1 MAQEKDRKKPKR
13 TPRSKGTATEE
24 KPYVEQFSELL
35 MVHNKNDPKAG
46 LGVVSQVDEKG
57 NYRTVPPDRKHENSF
72 LKFDRN
78 SSILENFIRN
88 FWRQFK
94 EPTHFRLLRM
104 TYNDYKRNRQALD
117 DLAKGKQTDA
127 VKEFLKHYEI
137 RPRKQEEQQNT
148 NEKENES
155 MAKKQQPEQQ
165 QQPQQQPE
173 QLTQVE
179 QAAQGME
186 GQPAGEQQSPVYRY
200 NENMIDWEALGKVG
214 ISKEMLEQSGA
225 LDGMPRGYKT
235 NKTIPLTL
243 NIDGVLTAKLDAR
256 LSFISNEGQVVLGVH
271 GIRKEPE
278 LSRPY
283 FGHNFTEEE
292 KKSLRETGNLGHP
305 VDLNLRGGDYE
316 KCLVS
321 IDRNTNELVAVRQE
335 HVFIPNIV
343 KGVTLD
349 PDEIEKL
356 KNGEPIFVD
365 GMTSAKGKEFSATL
379 QYSAERRGIEFI
391 FPKDQGFNQQTL
403 GGVQL
408 SPNQLKMLTEGHTIL
423 VEDMK
428 RTNGELFSAFV
439 TLDSVTGK
447 PTYTRSN
454 PETGEIYI
462 PKEICQTPLTPEDRE
477 TLRKGGTVYLENM
490 INRQGQEFSSFVRL
504 NMTTGY
510 PQYSR
515 TPDGFNEQQVPKIPA
530 EVYGHV
536 FHGTGKG
543 GPSGRQGH
551 PGFRAERTRRT
562 GVLHLH
568 EGQPEHG
575 GAQLLPGKPGPSP
588 QHPAAGGTGGN
599 TAAGTEERG
608 ETGCITRKRTESNY
622 GQPKTEKDY
631 GTEERTCI
639 QGRTD

>member
-1 MAQEKDRKKPKR
+1 MAQEKDRKNPKR

-155 MAKKQQPEQQ
+155 MAKKQQPQPEQQ

-225 LDGMPRGYKT
+225 LDGMLRGYKT

-536 FHGTGKG
+536 FTAQEKADLQDGKAILVSGLKGRGGQEFSTYMKVSPNTGALNFFQENPDRPRNTRQQAAQAETQQQEQKKG
-543 GPSGRQGH
+543 AKQ
-551 PGFRAERTRRT
+551 A
-562 GVLHLH
+562 V
-568 EGQPEHG
+568 
-575 GAQLLPGKPGPSP
+575 
-588 QHPAAGGTGGN
+588 
-599 TAAGTEERG
+599 
-608 ETGCITRKRTESNY
+608 
-622 GQPKTEKDY
+622 
-631 GTEERTCI
+631 
-639 QGRTD
+639 

>member
-24 KPYVEQFSELL
+24 KPYVEQFCELL

-155 MAKKQQPEQQ
+155 MAKKQQPQPEQQ

-225 LDGMPRGYKT
+225 LDGMLRGYKT

-536 FHGTGKG
+536 FTAQEKADLQDGKAILVSGLKGRGGQEFSTYMKVSPNTGALNFFQENPDRPRNTRQQAAQAETQQQEQKKG
-543 GPSGRQGH
+543 AKQ
-551 PGFRAERTRRT
+551 A
-562 GVLHLH
+562 V
-568 EGQPEHG
+568 
-575 GAQLLPGKPGPSP
+575 
-588 QHPAAGGTGGN
+588 
-599 TAAGTEERG
+599 
-608 ETGCITRKRTESNY
+608 
-622 GQPKTEKDY
+622 
-631 GTEERTCI
+631 
-639 QGRTD
+639 

>member
-1 MAQEKDRKKPKR
+1 MEQEKNKKR
-13 TPRSKGTATEE
+13 TKRISHSKGITAEE

-46 LGVVSQVDEKG
+46 LRVVSQVDDKG
-57 NYRTVPPDRKHENSF
+57 NYKTVPPDRKHENSF
-72 LKFDRN
+72 LKFDKN

-117 DLAKGKQTDA
+117 DLAQGKQTDA

-155 MAKKQQPEQQ
+155 MAKKQQPQPEQQ
-165 QQPQQQPE
+165 QQQQPE

-200 NENMIDWEALGKVG
+200 NENMIDWEALSKVG

-225 LDGMPRGYKT
+225 LDGMLRGYKT

-356 KNGEPIFVD
+356 KNGEPVFVD

-536 FHGTGKG
+536 FTAQEKADLQDGKAILVSGLKGRRGKEFSTYMKVSPNTGALNFFQENPDRPRNTRQQAAQAETQQQEQKKG
-543 GPSGRQGH
+543 AKQ
-551 PGFRAERTRRT
+551 A
-562 GVLHLH
+562 V
-568 EGQPEHG
+568 
-575 GAQLLPGKPGPSP
+575 
-588 QHPAAGGTGGN
+588 
-599 TAAGTEERG
+599 
-608 ETGCITRKRTESNY
+608 
-622 GQPKTEKDY
+622 
-631 GTEERTCI
+631 
-639 QGRTD
+639 

>member
-117 DLAKGKQTDA
+117 DLAQGKQTDA

-155 MAKKQQPEQQ
+155 MAKKQQPQPEQQ
-165 QQPQQQPE
+165 QQQQPE

-179 QAAQGME
+179 QAAQSME

-200 NENMIDWEALGKVG
+200 NENMIDWEALSKVG

-225 LDGMPRGYKT
+225 LDGMLRGYKT

-536 FHGTGKG
+536 FTAQEKADLQDGKAILVSGLKGRGGKEFSTYMKVSPNTGALNFFQENPDRPRNTRQQAAQAETQQQEQKKG
-543 GPSGRQGH
+543 AKQ
-551 PGFRAERTRRT
+551 A
-562 GVLHLH
+562 V
-568 EGQPEHG
+568 
-575 GAQLLPGKPGPSP
+575 
-588 QHPAAGGTGGN
+588 
-599 TAAGTEERG
+599 
-608 ETGCITRKRTESNY
+608 
-622 GQPKTEKDY
+622 
-631 GTEERTCI
+631 
-639 QGRTD
+639 

>member
-104 TYNDYKRNRQALD
+104 TYNDYKRNKQALD

-155 MAKKQQPEQQ
+155 MAKKQQPQQ
-165 QQPQQQPE
+165 PQQQQQPQQPQQQPE

-225 LDGMPRGYKT
+225 LDGMLRGYKT

-356 KNGEPIFVD
+356 KNGEPVFVD

-536 FHGTGKG
+536 FTAQEKADLQDGKAILVSGLKGRGGKEFSTYMKVSPNTGALNFFQENPDRPRNTRQQAAQAETQQQEQKKG
-543 GPSGRQGH
+543 AKQ
-551 PGFRAERTRRT
+551 A
-562 GVLHLH
+562 V
-568 EGQPEHG
+568 
-575 GAQLLPGKPGPSP
+575 
-588 QHPAAGGTGGN
+588 
-599 TAAGTEERG
+599 
-608 ETGCITRKRTESNY
+608 
-622 GQPKTEKDY
+622 
-631 GTEERTCI
+631 
-639 QGRTD
+639 

>member
-155 MAKKQQPEQQ
+155 MAKKQQPQPEQQ

-225 LDGMPRGYKT
+225 LDGMLRGYKT

-530 EVYGHV
+530 EVYGHAFTAQEKADLQDGKAILV
-536 FHGTGKG
+536 SGLKGRGGQEFSTYMKVSPNTGALNFFQENPDRPRNTRQQAAQAETQQQEQKKG
-543 GPSGRQGH
+543 AKQ
-551 PGFRAERTRRT
+551 A
-562 GVLHLH
+562 V
-568 EGQPEHG
+568 
-575 GAQLLPGKPGPSP
+575 
-588 QHPAAGGTGGN
+588 
-599 TAAGTEERG
+599 
-608 ETGCITRKRTESNY
+608 
-622 GQPKTEKDY
+622 
-631 GTEERTCI
+631 
-639 QGRTD
+639 

>member
-1 MAQEKDRKKPKR
+1 
-13 TPRSKGTATEE
+13 
-24 KPYVEQFSELL
+24 

-155 MAKKQQPEQQ
+155 MAKKQQPQPEQQ

-225 LDGMPRGYKT
+225 LDGMLRGYKT

-536 FHGTGKG
+536 FTAQEKADLQDGKAILVSGLKGRGGQEFSTYMKVSPNTGALNFFQENPDRPRNTRQQAAQAETQQQEQKKG
-543 GPSGRQGH
+543 AKQ
-551 PGFRAERTRRT
+551 A
-562 GVLHLH
+562 V
-568 EGQPEHG
+568 
-575 GAQLLPGKPGPSP
+575 
-588 QHPAAGGTGGN
+588 
-599 TAAGTEERG
+599 
-608 ETGCITRKRTESNY
+608 
-622 GQPKTEKDY
+622 
-631 GTEERTCI
+631 
-639 QGRTD
+639 

>member
-155 MAKKQQPEQQ
+155 MAKKQQPQPEQQ

-173 QLTQVE
+173 QITQVE

-186 GQPAGEQQSPVYRY
+186 GQPAGEQQSPFYRY

-225 LDGMPRGYKT
+225 LDGMLRGYKT

-536 FHGTGKG
+536 FTAQEKADLQDGKAILVSGLKGRGGQEFSTYMKVSPNTGALNFFQENPDRPRNTRQQAAQAETQQQEQKKG
-543 GPSGRQGH
+543 AKQ
-551 PGFRAERTRRT
+551 A
-562 GVLHLH
+562 V
-568 EGQPEHG
+568 
-575 GAQLLPGKPGPSP
+575 
-588 QHPAAGGTGGN
+588 
-599 TAAGTEERG
+599 
-608 ETGCITRKRTESNY
+608 
-622 GQPKTEKDY
+622 
-631 GTEERTCI
+631 
-639 QGRTD
+639 

>member
-225 LDGMPRGYKT
+225 LDGMLRGYKT

-356 KNGEPIFVD
+356 KNGEPVFVD

-536 FHGTGKG
+536 FTAQEKADLQDGKAILVSGLKGRGGKEFSTYMKVSPNTGALNFFQENPDRPRNTRQQAAQAETQQQEQKKG
-543 GPSGRQGH
+543 AKQ
-551 PGFRAERTRRT
+551 A
-562 GVLHLH
+562 V
-568 EGQPEHG
+568 
-575 GAQLLPGKPGPSP
+575 
-588 QHPAAGGTGGN
+588 
-599 TAAGTEERG
+599 
-608 ETGCITRKRTESNY
+608 
-622 GQPKTEKDY
+622 
-631 GTEERTCI
+631 
-639 QGRTD
+639 

>member
-155 MAKKQQPEQQ
+155 MAKKQQPQPEQQ
-165 QQPQQQPE
+165 QQQQPK

-200 NENMIDWEALGKVG
+200 NENMIDWEALSKVG

-225 LDGMPRGYKT
+225 LDGMLRGYKT

-536 FHGTGKG
+536 FTAQEKADLQDGKAILVSGLKGRGGKEFSTYMKVSPNTGALNFFQENPDRPRNTRQQAAQAETQQQEQKKG
-543 GPSGRQGH
+543 AKQ
-551 PGFRAERTRRT
+551 A
-562 GVLHLH
+562 V
-568 EGQPEHG
+568 
-575 GAQLLPGKPGPSP
+575 
-588 QHPAAGGTGGN
+588 
-599 TAAGTEERG
+599 
-608 ETGCITRKRTESNY
+608 
-622 GQPKTEKDY
+622 
-631 GTEERTCI
+631 
-639 QGRTD
+639 

>member
-155 MAKKQQPEQQ
+155 MAKKQQQQPQPEQQ

-225 LDGMPRGYKT
+225 LDGMLRGYKT

-536 FHGTGKG
+536 FTAQEKADLQDGKAILVSGLKGRGGQEFSTYMKVSPNTGALNFFQENPDRPRNTRQQAAQAETQQQEQKKG
-543 GPSGRQGH
+543 AKQ
-551 PGFRAERTRRT
+551 A
-562 GVLHLH
+562 V
-568 EGQPEHG
+568 
-575 GAQLLPGKPGPSP
+575 
-588 QHPAAGGTGGN
+588 
-599 TAAGTEERG
+599 
-608 ETGCITRKRTESNY
+608 
-622 GQPKTEKDY
+622 
-631 GTEERTCI
+631 
-639 QGRTD
+639 

>member
-1 MAQEKDRKKPKR
+1 MNIRYPIYEGVYRILTVKLLKATAMAQEKDRKKPKR

-155 MAKKQQPEQQ
+155 MAKKQQPQPEQQ

-225 LDGMPRGYKT
+225 LDGMLRGYKT

-439 TLDSVTGK
+439 TLDSMTGK

-536 FHGTGKG
+536 FTAQEKADLQDGKAILVSGLKGRGGQEFSTYMKVSPNTGTLNFFQENPDRPRNTRQQAAQAETQQQEQKKG
-543 GPSGRQGH
+543 AKQ
-551 PGFRAERTRRT
+551 A
-562 GVLHLH
+562 V
-568 EGQPEHG
+568 
-575 GAQLLPGKPGPSP
+575 
-588 QHPAAGGTGGN
+588 
-599 TAAGTEERG
+599 
-608 ETGCITRKRTESNY
+608 
-622 GQPKTEKDY
+622 
-631 GTEERTCI
+631 
-639 QGRTD
+639 

>member
-104 TYNDYKRNRQALD
+104 TYNDYKRNKQALD

-155 MAKKQQPEQQ
+155 MAKKQQPQPEQQ
-165 QQPQQQPE
+165 QQPQQPQQPQQQPE

-225 LDGMPRGYKT
+225 LDGMLRGYKT

-356 KNGEPIFVD
+356 KNGEPVFVD

-536 FHGTGKG
+536 FTAQEKADLQDGKAILVSGLKGRGGKEFSTYMKVSPNTGALNFFQENPDRPRNTRQQAAQAETQQQEQKKG
-543 GPSGRQGH
+543 AKQ
-551 PGFRAERTRRT
+551 A
-562 GVLHLH
+562 V
-568 EGQPEHG
+568 
-575 GAQLLPGKPGPSP
+575 
-588 QHPAAGGTGGN
+588 
-599 TAAGTEERG
+599 
-608 ETGCITRKRTESNY
+608 
-622 GQPKTEKDY
+622 
-631 GTEERTCI
+631 
-639 QGRTD
+639 

>member
-1 MAQEKDRKKPKR
+1 MAQERDRKKPKR

-155 MAKKQQPEQQ
+155 MAKKQQPQPEQQ

-225 LDGMPRGYKT
+225 LDGMLRGYKT

-536 FHGTGKG
+536 FTAQEKADLQDGKAILVSGLKGRGGQEFSTYMKVSPNTGALNFFQENPDRPRNTRQQAAQAETQQQEQKKG
-543 GPSGRQGH
+543 AKQ
-551 PGFRAERTRRT
+551 A
-562 GVLHLH
+562 V
-568 EGQPEHG
+568 
-575 GAQLLPGKPGPSP
+575 
-588 QHPAAGGTGGN
+588 
-599 TAAGTEERG
+599 
-608 ETGCITRKRTESNY
+608 
-622 GQPKTEKDY
+622 
-631 GTEERTCI
+631 
-639 QGRTD
+639 

>member
-155 MAKKQQPEQQ
+155 MAKKQQPQPEQQ

-225 LDGMPRGYKT
+225 LDGMLRGYKT

-365 GMTSAKGKEFSATL
+365 GMTSAKSKEFSATL

-536 FHGTGKG
+536 FTAQEKADLQDGKAILVSGLKGRGGQEFSTYMKVSPNTGALNFFQENPDRPRNTRQQAAQAETQQQEQKKG
-543 GPSGRQGH
+543 AKQ
-551 PGFRAERTRRT
+551 A
-562 GVLHLH
+562 V
-568 EGQPEHG
+568 
-575 GAQLLPGKPGPSP
+575 
-588 QHPAAGGTGGN
+588 
-599 TAAGTEERG
+599 
-608 ETGCITRKRTESNY
+608 
-622 GQPKTEKDY
+622 
-631 GTEERTCI
+631 
-639 QGRTD
+639 

>member
-1 MAQEKDRKKPKR
+1 MAQEKDRKKTKR

-46 LGVVSQVDEKG
+46 LGVVSQVDEKE

-117 DLAKGKQTDA
+117 DLAQGKQTDA

-137 RPRKQEEQQNT
+137 RPKKQEEQQNT

-155 MAKKQQPEQQ
+155 MAKKQQPQPEQQ
-165 QQPQQQPE
+165 QQQQPE

-200 NENMIDWEALGKVG
+200 NENMIDWEALSKVG

-225 LDGMPRGYKT
+225 LDGMLRGYKT

-278 LSRPY
+278 LSRHY

-356 KNGEPIFVD
+356 KNGEPVFVD

-536 FHGTGKG
+536 FTAQEKADLQDGKAILVSRLKGRGGKEFSTYMKVGPNTGALNFFQENPDRPRNTRQQAAQAETQQQEQKKG
-543 GPSGRQGH
+543 AKQ
-551 PGFRAERTRRT
+551 A
-562 GVLHLH
+562 V
-568 EGQPEHG
+568 
-575 GAQLLPGKPGPSP
+575 
-588 QHPAAGGTGGN
+588 
-599 TAAGTEERG
+599 
-608 ETGCITRKRTESNY
+608 
-622 GQPKTEKDY
+622 
-631 GTEERTCI
+631 
-639 QGRTD
+639 

>member
-155 MAKKQQPEQQ
+155 MAKKQQPQPEQQ

-225 LDGMPRGYKT
+225 LDGMLRGYKT

-428 RTNGELFSAFV
+428 RTTGELFS
-439 TLDSVTGK
+439 
-447 PTYTRSN
+447 
-454 PETGEIYI
+454 
-462 PKEICQTPLTPEDRE
+462 E

-536 FHGTGKG
+536 FTAQEKADLQDGKAILVSGLKGRGGQEFSTYMKVSPNTGALNFFQENPDRPRNTRQQAAQAETQQQEQKKG
-543 GPSGRQGH
+543 AKQ
-551 PGFRAERTRRT
+551 A
-562 GVLHLH
+562 V
-568 EGQPEHG
+568 
-575 GAQLLPGKPGPSP
+575 
-588 QHPAAGGTGGN
+588 
-599 TAAGTEERG
+599 
-608 ETGCITRKRTESNY
+608 
-622 GQPKTEKDY
+622 
-631 GTEERTCI
+631 
-639 QGRTD
+639 

>member
-155 MAKKQQPEQQ
+155 MAKKQQPQPEQQ

-186 GQPAGEQQSPVYRY
+186 GQPAGEQQSPFYRY

-225 LDGMPRGYKT
+225 LDGMLRGYKT

-321 IDRNTNELVAVRQE
+321 IDRNTNELVAVWQE

-536 FHGTGKG
+536 FTAQEKADLQDGKAILVSGLKGRGGQEFSTYMKVSPNTGALNFFQENPDRPRNTRQQAAQAETQQQEQKKG
-543 GPSGRQGH
+543 AKQ
-551 PGFRAERTRRT
+551 A
-562 GVLHLH
+562 V
-568 EGQPEHG
+568 
-575 GAQLLPGKPGPSP
+575 
-588 QHPAAGGTGGN
+588 
-599 TAAGTEERG
+599 
-608 ETGCITRKRTESNY
+608 
-622 GQPKTEKDY
+622 
-631 GTEERTCI
+631 
-639 QGRTD
+639 

>member
-137 RPRKQEEQQNT
+137 RPKKQEEQQNT

-155 MAKKQQPEQQ
+155 MAKKQQPQPEQQ

-225 LDGMPRGYKT
+225 LDGMLRGYKT

-536 FHGTGKG
+536 FTAQEKADLQDGKAILVSGLKGRGGQEFSTYMKVSPNTGALNFFQENPDRPRNTRQQAAQAETQQQEQKKG
-543 GPSGRQGH
+543 AKQ
-551 PGFRAERTRRT
+551 A
-562 GVLHLH
+562 V
-568 EGQPEHG
+568 
-575 GAQLLPGKPGPSP
+575 
-588 QHPAAGGTGGN
+588 
-599 TAAGTEERG
+599 
-608 ETGCITRKRTESNY
+608 
-622 GQPKTEKDY
+622 
-631 GTEERTCI
+631 
-639 QGRTD
+639 

>member
-155 MAKKQQPEQQ
+155 MAKKQQPQPEQQ

-225 LDGMPRGYKT
+225 LDGMLRGYKT

-490 INRQGQEFSSFVRL
+490 INWQGQEFSSFVRL

-536 FHGTGKG
+536 FTAQEKADLQDGKAILVSGLKGRGGQEFSTYMKVSPNTGALNFFQENPDRPRNTRQQAAQAETQQQEQKKG
-543 GPSGRQGH
+543 AKQ
-551 PGFRAERTRRT
+551 A
-562 GVLHLH
+562 V
-568 EGQPEHG
+568 
-575 GAQLLPGKPGPSP
+575 
-588 QHPAAGGTGGN
+588 
-599 TAAGTEERG
+599 
-608 ETGCITRKRTESNY
+608 
-622 GQPKTEKDY
+622 
-631 GTEERTCI
+631 
-639 QGRTD
+639 

>member
-1 MAQEKDRKKPKR
+1 MAQEKDKKKPKR
-13 TPRSKGTATEE
+13 TPRSKNAAAEE

-46 LGVVSQVDEKG
+46 LGVVSRVNGKG
-57 NYRTVPPDRKHENSF
+57 NCKTVPPDEKNENSF
-72 LKFDRN
+72 LKFDKN
-78 SSILENFIRN
+78 SSILKNFIKN
-88 FWRQFK
+88 FWSQLK

-104 TYNDYKRNRQALD
+104 TYNDYKRNRQAIK
-117 DLAKGKQTDA
+117 DLAEGKQTDA

-137 RPRKQEEQQNT
+137 RPKKQEEQQST
-148 NEKENES
+148 NEKENAS
-155 MAKKQQPEQQ
+155 MAKKKQQEE
-165 QQPQQQPE
+165 PQQQPE
-173 QLTQVE
+173 Q
-179 QAAQGME
+179 QA
-186 GQPAGEQQSPVYRY
+186 PVYRY

-214 ISKEMLEQSGA
+214 VSKEMLEQSGA
-225 LDGMPRGYKT
+225 LDSMLKGYKT

-243 NIDGVLTAKLDAR
+243 NIDGVMTAKLDAR
-256 LSFISNEGQVVLGVH
+256 LSFISTDGQVILGVH

-292 KKSLRETGNLGHP
+292 KKNLRESGNLGHP
-305 VDLNLRGGDYE
+305 VDLNLRGGTYE

-335 HVFIPNIV
+335 NVLIPNSI

-349 PDEIEKL
+349 PDEIAKL
-356 KNGEPIFVD
+356 KNGEPVFVD

-408 SPNQLKMLTEGHTIL
+408 SPNQLKMLSEGHTIL

-447 PTYTRSN
+447 PNYTRSN

-462 PKEICQTPLTPEDRE
+462 PKEISQTPLTPEDRE
-477 TLRKGGTVYLENM
+477 TLRKGGTVFLENM
-490 INRQGQEFSSFVRL
+490 VNRQGQEFSSFVRL

-515 TPDGFNEQQVPKIPA
+515 TPDGFNEQQVPRIPA

-536 FHGTGKG
+536 FTAQEKADLQDGKAILVSGLKGRGGKEFSTYMKVSPNTGALNFFQENPDK
-543 GPSGRQGH
+543 PRNTQRQ
-551 PGFRAERTRRT
+551 A
-562 GVLHLH
+562 
-568 EGQPEHG
+568 
-575 GAQLLPGKPGPSP
+575 AQADNAQTQQQEQKKWAK
-588 QHPAAGGTGGN
+588 QAV
-599 TAAGTEERG
+599 
-608 ETGCITRKRTESNY
+608 
-622 GQPKTEKDY
+622 
-631 GTEERTCI
+631 
-639 QGRTD
+639 

>member
-117 DLAKGKQTDA
+117 DLAKGKKTDA

-155 MAKKQQPEQQ
+155 MAKKQQPQSEQQ

-186 GQPAGEQQSPVYRY
+186 GHPAGEQQSPVYRY

-225 LDGMPRGYKT
+225 LDGMLRGYKT

-356 KNGEPIFVD
+356 KNGEPVFVD

-477 TLRKGGTVYLENM
+477 ALRKGGTVYLENM

-536 FHGTGKG
+536 FTAQEKADLQDGKAILVSGLKGRGGKEFSTYMKVSPNTGTLNFFQENPDRPRNTRQQAAQAETQQQEQKKG
-543 GPSGRQGH
+543 AKQ
-551 PGFRAERTRRT
+551 A
-562 GVLHLH
+562 V
-568 EGQPEHG
+568 
-575 GAQLLPGKPGPSP
+575 
-588 QHPAAGGTGGN
+588 
-599 TAAGTEERG
+599 
-608 ETGCITRKRTESNY
+608 
-622 GQPKTEKDY
+622 
-631 GTEERTCI
+631 
-639 QGRTD
+639 

>member
-1 MAQEKDRKKPKR
+1 MVKPLKATAMAQEKDRKKPKR

-117 DLAKGKQTDA
+117 DLAQGKQTDA

-155 MAKKQQPEQQ
+155 MAKKQQPQPEQQ

-179 QAAQGME
+179 QVAQGME

-225 LDGMPRGYKT
+225 LDGMLRGYKT

-356 KNGEPIFVD
+356 KNGEPVFVD

-477 TLRKGGTVYLENM
+477 ALRKGGTVYLENM

-536 FHGTGKG
+536 FTAQEKADLQDGKAILVSGLKGRGGKEFSTYMKVSPNTGALNFFQENPDRPRNTRQQAAQAETQQQEQKKG
-543 GPSGRQGH
+543 AKQ
-551 PGFRAERTRRT
+551 A
-562 GVLHLH
+562 V
-568 EGQPEHG
+568 
-575 GAQLLPGKPGPSP
+575 
-588 QHPAAGGTGGN
+588 
-599 TAAGTEERG
+599 
-608 ETGCITRKRTESNY
+608 
-622 GQPKTEKDY
+622 
-631 GTEERTCI
+631 
-639 QGRTD
+639 

>member
-155 MAKKQQPEQQ
+155 MAKKQQPQPEQQ

-225 LDGMPRGYKT
+225 LDGMLRGYKT

-408 SPNQLKMLTEGHTIL
+408 SPNQIKMLTEGHTIL

-536 FHGTGKG
+536 FTAQEKADLQDGKAILVSGLKGRGGQEFSTYMKVSPNTGALNFFQENPDRPRNTRQQAAQAETQQQEQKKG
-543 GPSGRQGH
+543 AKQ
-551 PGFRAERTRRT
+551 A
-562 GVLHLH
+562 V
-568 EGQPEHG
+568 
-575 GAQLLPGKPGPSP
+575 
-588 QHPAAGGTGGN
+588 
-599 TAAGTEERG
+599 
-608 ETGCITRKRTESNY
+608 
-622 GQPKTEKDY
+622 
-631 GTEERTCI
+631 
-639 QGRTD
+639 

>member
-137 RPRKQEEQQNT
+137 RPRKQHQQQKT

-155 MAKKQQPEQQ
+155 MAKKQQPQPEQQ

-225 LDGMPRGYKT
+225 LDGMLRGYKT

-536 FHGTGKG
+536 FTAQEKADLQDGKAILVSGLKGRGGQEFSTYMKVSPNTGALNFFQENPDRPRNTRQQAAQAETQQQEQKKG
-543 GPSGRQGH
+543 AKQ
-551 PGFRAERTRRT
+551 A
-562 GVLHLH
+562 V
-568 EGQPEHG
+568 
-575 GAQLLPGKPGPSP
+575 
-588 QHPAAGGTGGN
+588 
-599 TAAGTEERG
+599 
-608 ETGCITRKRTESNY
+608 
-622 GQPKTEKDY
+622 
-631 GTEERTCI
+631 
-639 QGRTD
+639 

>member
-117 DLAKGKQTDA
+117 DLAQGKQTDA

-155 MAKKQQPEQQ
+155 MAKKQQPQPEQQ

-200 NENMIDWEALGKVG
+200 NENMIDWEALSKVG

-225 LDGMPRGYKT
+225 LDGMLRGYKT

-256 LSFISNEGQVVLGVH
+256 LSFISNEGQVVLGIH

-356 KNGEPIFVD
+356 KNGEPVFVD

-536 FHGTGKG
+536 FTAQEKADLQDGKAILVSGLKGRGGKEFSTYMKVSPNTGALNFFQENPDRPRNTRQQAAQAETQQQEQKKG
-543 GPSGRQGH
+543 AKQ
-551 PGFRAERTRRT
+551 A
-562 GVLHLH
+562 V
-568 EGQPEHG
+568 
-575 GAQLLPGKPGPSP
+575 
-588 QHPAAGGTGGN
+588 
-599 TAAGTEERG
+599 
-608 ETGCITRKRTESNY
+608 
-622 GQPKTEKDY
+622 
-631 GTEERTCI
+631 
-639 QGRTD
+639 

>member
-117 DLAKGKQTDA
+117 DLAQGKQTDA

-155 MAKKQQPEQQ
+155 MAKKQQPQPEQQ
-165 QQPQQQPE
+165 QQQQPE

-225 LDGMPRGYKT
+225 LDGMLRGYKT

-356 KNGEPIFVD
+356 KNGEPVFVD

-536 FHGTGKG
+536 FTAQEKADLQDGKAILVSGLKGRGGKEFSTYMKVSPNTGALNFFQENPDRPRNTRQQAAQAETQQQEQKKG
-543 GPSGRQGH
+543 AKQ
-551 PGFRAERTRRT
+551 A
-562 GVLHLH
+562 V
-568 EGQPEHG
+568 
-575 GAQLLPGKPGPSP
+575 
-588 QHPAAGGTGGN
+588 
-599 TAAGTEERG
+599 
-608 ETGCITRKRTESNY
+608 
-622 GQPKTEKDY
+622 
-631 GTEERTCI
+631 
-639 QGRTD
+639 

>member
-1 MAQEKDRKKPKR
+1 MAQENSPDKEKRQGRIKKP
-13 TPRSKGTATEE
+13 E
-24 KPYVEQFSELL
+24 KPYVEQIDELL
-35 MVHNKNDPKAG
+35 LIHNKNDPKEG
-46 LGVVSQVDEKG
+46 LGVVSKADEKG
-57 NYRTVPPDRKHENSF
+57 NYQTVIPEEKNENSF
-72 LKFDRN
+72 LKFDKN
-78 SSILENFIRN
+78 SSILENFIKN
-88 FWRQFK
+88 FWSQLK
-94 EPTHFRLLRM
+94 EPTHFRLIRM
-104 TYNDYKRNRQALD
+104 TFNDYKQNKQALK
-117 DLAKGKQTDA
+117 DLAEGKNTDA
-127 VKEFLKHYEI
+127 VKEFLKRYEI
-137 RPRKQEEQQNT
+137 VPKVNNQKNSQIKEEET
-148 NEKENES
+148 K
-155 MAKKQQPEQQ
+155 MAKKQEQTTQAQPEQVS
-165 QQPQQQPE
+165 
-173 QLTQVE
+173 QVE
-179 QAAQGME
+179 AAAQGR
-186 GQPAGEQQSPVYRY
+186 EQQEPQRQQTPTYRY
-200 NENMIDWEALGKVG
+200 NENMINWEELGKFG

-225 LDGMPRGYKT
+225 LDGMLRGYKT

-536 FHGTGKG
+536 FTAQEKADLQDGKAILVSGLKGRGGQEFSTYMKVSPNTGALNFFQENPDRPRNTRQQAAQAETQQQEQKKG
-543 GPSGRQGH
+543 AKQ
-551 PGFRAERTRRT
+551 A
-562 GVLHLH
+562 V
-568 EGQPEHG
+568 
-575 GAQLLPGKPGPSP
+575 
-588 QHPAAGGTGGN
+588 
-599 TAAGTEERG
+599 
-608 ETGCITRKRTESNY
+608 
-622 GQPKTEKDY
+622 
-631 GTEERTCI
+631 
-639 QGRTD
+639 

>member
-155 MAKKQQPEQQ
+155 MAKKQQPQPEQQ

-225 LDGMPRGYKT
+225 LDGMLRGYKT

-278 LSRPY
+278 LNRPY

-536 FHGTGKG
+536 FTAQEKADLQDGKAILVSGLKGRGGQEFSTYMKVSPNTGALNFFQENPDRPRNTRQQAAQAETQQQEQKKG
-543 GPSGRQGH
+543 AKQ
-551 PGFRAERTRRT
+551 A
-562 GVLHLH
+562 V
-568 EGQPEHG
+568 
-575 GAQLLPGKPGPSP
+575 
-588 QHPAAGGTGGN
+588 
-599 TAAGTEERG
+599 
-608 ETGCITRKRTESNY
+608 
-622 GQPKTEKDY
+622 
-631 GTEERTCI
+631 
-639 QGRTD
+639 